1 MTTLILTLMTMIMLV
16 APMAMVMT
24 LLLLVTVV
32 VVMMVRTLAL
42 TGAMA
47 VLSFA
52 QRLYQFPLGVFAIA
66 VATAIYPL
74 LASQSRNTEQFGD
87 TVRRGL
93 RLVMFVGLPASIGL
107 MLVREP
113 LTALIYQGW
122 AFTGTDTG
130 EVSTVL
136 LGYAVA
142 IWAYSANGVLARVC
156 YARMDMKTPVR
167 IAVQMVALN
176 LMLNMTLIWTP
187 LGISG
192 LAWSTAICAVLQTAL
207 LLRAV
212 SHHVHKPIDAAVGRS
227 MLTSLMLA
235 IVMGIGVFIVMSM
248 LGPADGFGP
257 RLLHIALLVATG
269 TVLYGG
275 GAMLLRMSELRL
287 LFTRG

>member
-1 MTTLILTLMTMIMLV
+1 
-16 APMAMVMT
+16 MVYWP
-24 LLLLVTVV
+24 
-32 VVMMVRTLAL
+32 
-42 TGAMA
+42 GA
-47 VLSFA
+47 
-52 QRLYQFPLGVFAIA
+52 
-66 VATAIYPL
+66 
-74 LASQSRNTEQFGD
+74 
-87 TVRRGL
+87 
-93 RLVMFVGLPASIGL
+93 
-107 MLVREP
+107 
-113 LTALIYQGW
+113 
-122 AFTGTDTG
+122 
-130 EVSTVL
+130 
-136 LGYAVA
+136 
-142 IWAYSANGVLARVC
+142 
-156 YARMDMKTPVR
+156 ARMDMKTPVR

-176 LMLNMTLIWTP
+176 LILNMTLIWTP

-275 GAMLLRMSELRL
+275 AMLLRMSELGL
-287 LFTRG
+287 LFTAESIVDRPGSSIPD